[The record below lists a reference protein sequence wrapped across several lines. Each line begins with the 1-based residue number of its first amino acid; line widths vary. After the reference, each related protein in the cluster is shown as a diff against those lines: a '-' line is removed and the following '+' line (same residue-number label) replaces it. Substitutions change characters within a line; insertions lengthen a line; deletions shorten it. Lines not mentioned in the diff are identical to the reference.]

1 MNNWTR
7 SSFFLMLLLIGFVS
21 TRADVPTPN
30 SNRVRRQS
38 RPNPIYMQIQP
49 AESAGDAKLVIP
61 RDILQQLRASLD
73 DTDQQDAASVTSNG
87 RQNSRT
93 IIAGIFL
100 SISLA
105 FGGVWLMRSGATSG
119 KLARTAAVITLI
131 GASGV
136 ATGIALGNAGPP
148 PLARSLTSK
157 ILTPELQWWGAY
169 GKVTVEV
176 VAEGD
181 HITLVLPNMKEKR
194 Q

>member
-1 MNNWTR
+1 MK
-7 SSFFLMLLLIGFVS
+7 
-21 TRADVPTPN
+21 
-30 SNRVRRQS
+30 
-38 RPNPIYMQIQP
+38 IQP
-49 AESAGDAKLVIP
+49 AESASDAKLVIP

-87 RQNSRT
+87 EHNSRT
-93 IIAGIFL
+93 IIAGIFM

-131 GASGV
+131 GASGI

-148 PLARSLTSK
+148 PVARSLTSK

-176 VAEGD
+176 VADGD
-181 HITLVLPNMKEKR
+181 QITLILPRVKEKP
-194 Q
+194 

>member
-1 MNNWTR
+1 MNKWIHSTL
-7 SSFFLMLLLIGFVS
+7 FLTLLIVGCIS
-21 TRADVPTPN
+21 TFADIPSPN
-30 SNRVRRQS
+30 SNKVRRQP
-38 RPNPIYMQIQP
+38 RPNPVNMTIQP
-49 AESAGDAKLVIP
+49 AETAGDARLVIP

-87 RQNSRT
+87 EHNSRT
-93 IIAGIFL
+93 IIAGIFM

-131 GASGV
+131 GASGI

-148 PLARSLTSK
+148 PVARTLTSK

-176 VAEGD
+176 VADGD
-181 HITLVLPNMKEKR
+181 QITLILPRVKEKP
-194 Q
+194 